1 MSLISAIAPRWAL
14 KRAIAR
20 EQLRDIQKR
29 SAHYAA
35 AKSTR
40 LTGSWSPTTEDVNEL
55 IGNSS
60 PQVRARVRQLVR
72 DFPYFARA
80 VDIITGYTV
89 GAGIQFQSRV
99 TSQNGQLNTRII
111 DQIETAFN
119 RWADTADISG
129 RLHFN
134 EIMQLAKR
142 QDLEAGEFLIIKHMR
157 PGKPIPL
164 ALQLV
169 EPDNLSDISARA
181 KNPKHSI
188 SQGIEY
194 DPATGRIIA
203 YHLQDPDAYYKTTR
217 YPASRIIHGFH
228 TLRPQQLRGISP
240 FAPAVLVA
248 HDLGEYM
255 DATMDTAKMASK
267 YLAFVKRID
276 PYSAQVANVA
286 YDTNTSQ
293 PIETLQN
300 AIIEYLQPGEDVQF
314 ASPANP
320 GAQFGPFVKLI
331 LTMISVTVGVPY
343 ELLSGDYAGVN
354 YSTMRTTRNDF
365 SHYLRPIIDRHIRH
379 FCSPVLQAFMDS
391 AIMAGQL
398 TLPGY
403 LQDQA
408 RYLAADWQGP
418 GMESID
424 PAKEGQGN
432 IDQIAA
438 GLKSPQEVAKTRGKD
453 LEKIYQELASAKT
466 LAKKYGLDLNTAPTT
481 QATASTPSTTQPKE
495 NQDEPDNA

>member
-1 MSLISAIAPRWAL
+1 MSLISTIAPRWAL

-20 EQLRDIQKR
+20 EQLRDIRKR

-35 AKSTR
+35 AQSNR

-99 TSQNGQLNTRII
+99 TSPDGNLNARII
-111 DQIETAFN
+111 ENIESAFYP
-119 RWADTADISG
+119 WADTADIGG

-142 QDLEAGEFLIIKHMR
+142 QDLEAGEFLIVKHFKQN
-157 PGKPIPL
+157 KPVPL
-164 ALQLV
+164 ALQIV
-169 EPDNLSDISARA
+169 EPDNLSDIGATA
-181 KNPKHSI
+181 KNPRHSI

-203 YHLQDPDAYYKTTR
+203 YHLQDPNAYYKTTR

-286 YDTNTSQ
+286 YDSDTSQ

-379 FCSPVLQAFMDS
+379 FCNPVLSAFMDA
-391 AIMAGQL
+391 AIMSGQL
-398 TLPGY
+398 SLPGY
-403 LQDQA
+403 LKNQA

-453 LEKIYQELASAKT
+453 LEQIYQELASAKT
-466 LAKKYGLDLNTAPTT
+466 LASKYGLDFTP
-481 QATASTPSTTQPKE
+481 STPSTPATTQPEE